1 MLTRSYWG
9 DAPTYGLARNLA
21 LLLSVNYRA
30 LVMDNDIL
38 PHALTPHL
46 PSRNLSFDYHD
57 AREAVL
63 YTSATDQQKHAV
75 IADYNPLTTMLK
87 SLVQSLGQVLNAN
100 LSGASALK
108 GIDGRLTTP
117 FGAESP
123 IHLSQCGTWG
133 DTGTLDSGW
142 IFFQPEASIKR
153 LLNNPSEPEQVLAA
167 RTALSLIHISEPTR
181 PY

>member
-1 MLTRSYWG
+1 MTPPL
-9 DAPTYGLARNLA
+9 PARNL
-21 LLLSVNYRA
+21 
-30 LVMDNDIL
+30 
-38 PHALTPHL
+38 T
-46 PSRNLSFDYHD
+46 FDYPD

-87 SLVQSLGQVLNAN
+87 SLGQSLGQVLNAN

-133 DTGTLDSGW
+133 DPGTADSGW
-142 IFFQPEASIKR
+142 IFFQPEA
-153 LLNNPSEPEQVLAA
+153 L
-167 RTALSLIHISEPTR
+167 
-181 PY
+181 Y